1 MNGLEIAAGARMTD
15 FDVFDFENAW
25 RHLDRTGRILQ
36 PPYPVEDPRYLY
48 YLIGALSYEKQRY
61 IFAAINALDQ
71 LPRTPTT
78 TRNLIKALAHPVQK
92 ARVMVIYQIGA
103 NRDTNAIEP
112 LYDTFIH
119 DPDPGIRLAAAYVL
133 AELGDGR
140 VFDAL
145 VDYLEKGDKEQR
157 ARAARALGYLG
168 DGRAVDILIRAT
180 QEYQY
185 RYTEDVLDA
194 SADALGNLGDPRG
207 IPALGRMIAMG
218 SVHEFE
224 NDPARLALI
233 KIGRKHPEALIDIVF
248 GGEIIH
254 PFDVKYEVFETLA
267 PELPINSL
275 IAGLKHRNKNVRDL
289 AASTLGYS
297 GNPEAVKPLIEA
309 LQDDSERV
317 RRTITLALGQF
328 KDPEAVPVLI
338 QLIED
343 RDPDV
348 AGLAM
353 QSLGQIGDPRAI
365 EPLINVLKH
374 ETAYPRADNA
384 AAALGRFGD
393 VRAVEP
399 LIEVLSHSQNNH
411 SRWWSARSLG
421 DLGDQRAVDALI
433 TALSDSWGTVRSEAV
448 DSLVKLKAVQAVEAL
463 IPFLETSKWS
473 LDNPVPYALA
483 QLGDPRGLDAL
494 IAAAENLD
502 SKVWFNAHQ
511 ALIYIR
517 DPRAVPRLIR
527 QLEMH
532 ELPNHPLEI
541 GRPPMLGQLEYIGT
555 PEALEAVARWRKRA
569 YAALREAGY
578 EIDEANFS
586 HFPLS

>member
-1 MNGLEIAAGARMTD
+1 MTD

-48 YLIGALSYEKQRY
+48 YLIGALIHEKQHY
-61 IFAAINALDQ
+61 LFPAVDILID
-71 LPRTPTT
+71 LPRTPAMAQ
-78 TRNLIKALAHPVQK
+78 NLINALAHPVQK
-92 ARVMVIYQIGA
+92 ARVLVISLIGVK
-103 NRDTNAIEP
+103 RDTSTLEL
-112 LYDTFIH
+112 LYNLFSH
-119 DPDPGIRLAAAYVL
+119 DPDPVIRLAAACRL
-133 AELGDGR
+133 AMLGDER
-140 VFDAL
+140 IFDPL
-145 VDYLEKGDKEQR
+145 VNYLEEGDEEQR
-157 ARAARALGYLG
+157 ARAARALGYVE
-168 DGRAVDILIRAT
+168 DDRVIDILTRAT
-180 QEYQY
+180 QRYQS
-185 RYTEDVLDA
+185 RSVNGVLDSIA
-194 SADALGNLGDPRG
+194 EALGDLGDPRG
-207 IPALGRMIAMG
+207 IPALGKMIAMD
-218 SVHEFE
+218 SAHEFHS
-224 NDPARLALI
+224 DPARLALI
-233 KIGRKHPEALIDIVF
+233 KLGRKHPEALMDTVF
-248 GGEIIH
+248 GGRIIR
-254 PFDVKYEVFETLA
+254 PFDVKYQVFKTLA
-267 PELPINSL
+267 PELPINTL
-275 IAGLKHRNKNVRDL
+275 IAGLKHPNENVRDL

-309 LQDDSERV
+309 LQDDSEWV

-393 VRAVEP
+393 VRAVET
-399 LIEVLSHSQNNH
+399 LIEVLSHSQNDT

-494 IAAAENLD
+494 VAAAENPD
-502 SKVWFNAHQ
+502 SKVQFAARE
-511 ALIYIR
+511 ALIHIR

-527 QLEMH
+527 HLEMH
-532 ELPNHPLEI
+532 ELPDHPLEI
-541 GRPPMLGQLEYIGT
+541 GRPSMLGQLEYIGT